1 MKNVHDA
8 LSALYRHAK
17 NDMPPEELEGVAD
30 VLTEEAGDTAVNL
43 AEIVRGL
50 AFLVTKDAEHK
61 PSTGCFQDA
70 QSMFPL
76 LWGISQQFDHLAAMI
91 RVGDE
96 ARAEA
101 HYRRQLAA
109 EQAQPKKGRAAS

>member
-1 MKNVHDA
+1 MKTLHNA
-8 LSALYRHAK
+8 LMALYRHAK
-17 NDMPPEELEGVAD
+17 DDMQPEELEGVAD

-43 AEIVRGL
+43 SKIVSGL
-50 AFLVTKDAEHK
+50 AFLITKDAEQK

-96 ARAEA
+96 ARDEA
-101 HYRRQLAA
+101 RYRRELAA
-109 EQAQPKKGRAAS
+109 EQTQTKKGGAES